1 MIRFIVPLLIALVTA
16 CAGHTTV
23 AYTATAP
30 STTLVEVRPGLFVI
44 ADYHE
49 PVFFADN
56 YYWRFYGGRWYRST
70 WYGGGWVVATP
81 PSIVVSVERPHRYV
95 RYRPAPRDRVV
106 VRDHR
111 GRWRR

>member
-1 MIRFIVPLLIALVTA
+1 MEPGLSGWLPVQSVRNVP
-16 CAGHTTV
+16 GR
-23 AYTATAP
+23 YP
-30 STTLVEVRPGLFVI
+30 SLVEVRPGLFVI

-56 YYWRFYGGRWYRST
+56 FYWRFHAGRWYRST
-70 WYGGGWVVATP
+70 WYGGGWVLARP
-81 PSIVVSVERPHRYV
+81 PSIVVSVDRPHRYV

>member
-1 MIRFIVPLLIALVTA
+1 MIRFIVPLVIALATA

-23 AYTATAP
+23 AYTAPA
-30 STTLVEVRPGLFVI
+30 STTLVEVRPGLFVL

-49 PVFFADN
+49 PVFFADD
-56 YYWRFYGGRWYRST
+56 YYWRLYGGRWYRST
-70 WYGGGWVVATP
+70 WHGGGWVAASP
-81 PSIVVSVERPHRYV
+81 PSIVVSVDRPHRYV